1 MKVLW
6 ITNILFAHHYEM
18 MGVKGKAAG
27 GSWLYAAYEE
37 SLKDKEL
44 ELHIVTS
51 SYSVSHIKKSESD
64 GNSFYIIPGGGGKG
78 DKH

>member
-18 MGVKGKAAG
+18 MGVKGKATG

-44 ELHIVTS
+44 
-51 SYSVSHIKKSESD
+51 IKRIGSNKNGYWEVL
-64 GNSFYIIPGGGGKG
+64 K
-78 DKH
+78 